1 MDELL
6 RQQELLAVLEH
17 GDDAIALPLRETGER
32 AARGLDAYRANAEA
46 LAERALAA
54 AFATVQALVGA
65 ADFAQ
70 LARAFRRIEPPRCG
84 DLGEWGDAFPAWLAA
99 HPALSAWPW
108 LADCARLDLALQRC
122 ERAADAPLDAASFAQ
137 LETIAPARLRIELLP
152 GSALLRSAWPIA
164 TIHRAHQL
172 AGAGA
177 ELAFAA
183 VREAIAEQ
191 RGECVLVARR
201 GWRALAHPST
211 PADADWTRDLLDG
224 VDLATALRHAGE
236 SFDFS
241 AWLETA
247 LRESWLQGVIA
258 FDA

>member
-1 MDELL
+1 MNEAE
-6 RQQELLAVLEH
+6 RQQQLIAALAN
-17 GDDAIALPLRETGER
+17 DAARVAGLRETGAR
-32 AARGLDAYRANAEA
+32 MARGLEAYRANRDAIA
-46 LAERALAA
+46 ARALAST
-54 AFATVQALVGA
+54 FATVQALVGA
-65 ADFAQ
+65 DDFRG
-70 LARAFRRIEPPRCG
+70 LAHEFRCVDPPLRG

-247 LRESWLQGVIA
+247 LRESWLQGVTA